1 MRHFSS
7 KLVKST
13 DVAIH
18 GTFVRGSRPDMPTIL
33 AFPDLLE
40 RPESLRPLFNK
51 KLYEFRNVWFL
62 SYRNSWLSDRN
73 KSMTAEE
80 LADDVIRFMDKHHIA
95 SASLVGSG
103 NAICTLFSRRAAMLN
118 VR

>member
-95 SASLVGSG
+95 SASLVGHG
-103 NAICTLFSRRAAMLN
+103 FGARVATITAFLPRAIL
-118 VR
+118 